1 MQRMKED
8 CVNPNALTIL
18 NNIWFMW
25 LCRACANTEY
35 NPMIVNLIYTHL
47 DPIRVCNRYIAQN
60 AILIK
65 NMSREVL
72 SALEKEK
79 ESLCI
84 ENSPVSKEKY
94 DKLTS
99 IFKPRLDT
107 EMSGLSLSE
116 MSSRK
121 RNIHGNPV

>member
-1 MQRMKED
+1 
-8 CVNPNALTIL
+8 
-18 NNIWFMW
+18 
-25 LCRACANTEY
+25 
-35 NPMIVNLIYTHL
+35 PMIVNLIYTHL